1 VASRRKARILA
12 VQALY
17 AWDMTHNPLEDLLS
31 FSWLDP
37 EKLSQYETD
46 VLAFSRLL
54 IAGTIERIEEI
65 DALIKQNLEHWT
77 FDRLRKVD
85 LAILRVGCYSILYQ
99 KDIPAGISIDEAIE
113 IAKEY
118 GSDESYRFVN
128 GVLDAIKRSEE
139 GGMHDPDKE

>member
-1 VASRRKARILA
+1 M
-12 VQALY
+12 QALY
-17 AWDMTHNPLEDLLS
+17 AWEMAHHSLEELLS
-31 FSWLDP
+31 FSWLDSK
-37 EKLSQYETD
+37 KLSEYEAE

-65 DALIKQNLEHWT
+65 DSHIKKNLEHWT

-85 LAILRVGCYSILYQ
+85 LAILRVGCYSLLYQ
-99 KDIPAGISIDEAIE
+99 KDIPSGISIDEAIE

-128 GVLDAIKRSEE
+128 GVLDAIKRSVE
-139 GGMHDPDKE
+139 GGRDDPGQK